1 MAATLQVV
9 FDNGGINGN
18 PTYETVVDSLGPPR
32 LKMKTADNSDVDE
45 INQIPK
51 PASGTNR
58 SFWKQVCL
66 VCSVAPTLQ
75 CDNFRWYTDGNEFGT
90 GITLKVGNQ
99 FPIRT
104 KLLRTGYKVATGTI
118 GLTGTEMV
126 AGHSN
131 LTSSSDAFTKTS
143 WSPLAVSCNETG
155 NLINA
160 VDESTNYIVLQ
171 AEVGSSASGG
181 TPSNE
186 TVTWKW
192 DEA

>member
-9 FDNGGINGN
+9 FDNGGSNGSPAN
-18 PTYETVVDSLGPPR
+18 ETVVDSLGPPR
-32 LKMKTADNSDVDE
+32 LKMKTADDPDVNST
-45 INQIPK
+45 NPIPK

-66 VCSVAPTLQ
+66 VCSVAPAFQ
-75 CDNFRWYTDGNEFGT
+75 CDKFRWYTDSGGFGT

-126 AGHSN
+126 AGHNN

-143 WSPLAVSCNETG
+143 GSPLAVSCNEDG

-171 AEVGSSASGG
+171 AEVISTASGG
-181 TPSNE
+181 APSNE
-186 TVTWKW
+186 NVVWKW
-192 DEA
+192 DEI